1 MEDVAD
7 RGYFCDMNNPRYKKI
22 SKHEV
27 EGKSIRRERLSGE
40 VQDVFGSYFRVF
52 CIVVGIVFIA
62 KGMVGIIWRTLN

>member
-22 SKHEV
+22 AKSEV

-40 VQDVFGSYFRVF
+40 VQDVFGSYFRMY
-52 CIVVGIVFIA
+52 CIVVGIFFIV
-62 KGMVGIIWRTLN
+62 KGMAGIIWRTLH